1 MKVRKRSEFLTPPG
15 GIASELRQLR
25 LARGLDQTQVA
36 QAIADLLHVPKLS
49 TTWWAQIEGGA
60 RPIPLSK
67 LLGVAEFFYPD
78 QTKGFLWRALFHYYP
93 ELATHIFPEPGSEE
107 GTDLHL
113 SGPDAEK
120 VKKLY
125 DLPARTRAAIFELI
139 DSIAIPKE
147 ASGG

>member
-1 MKVRKRSEFLTPPG
+1 MKLSKRSEFLTQPG

-25 LARGLDQTQVA
+25 LARGLDQAQVA
-36 QAIADLLHVPKLS
+36 QAIADILHVPKLS
-49 TTWWAQIEGGA
+49 ATWWAQIENGA

-78 QTKGFLWRALFHYYP
+78 RTMGFLWRALFDYYT
-93 ELATHIFPEPGSEE
+93 ELATHLLPDPGSEE

-113 SGPDAEK
+113 SGPDAER

-125 DLPARTRAAIFELI
+125 DLPARTQAAIFELI

-147 ASGG
+147 PTSE